1 MRVLIGKL
9 LGHTDFVTCVVFA
22 PESWKVR
29 SLLAL
34 LVQKYL
40 LYWYK
45 STFVTCVAFAPESW
59 EVLSVLALSG
69 RRVQILTLLRVMK
82 GLGFRPTKPAEI

>member
-1 MRVLIGKL
+1 MTLLSLLALLVQEYKCKLSTGSVLIGKL
-9 LGHTDFVTCVVFA
+9 LGHSDFVTCVAFA

-40 LYWYK
+40 LYW
-45 STFVTCVAFAPESW
+45 
-59 EVLSVLALSG
+59 
-69 RRVQILTLLRVMK
+69 
-82 GLGFRPTKPAEI
+82 